1 MAPPKAQSKYYGG
14 ENYDENDEESVKL
27 FFKDCHQ
34 RQAALNTIHPNPNSP
49 VSYFMSPL
57 SKGEI
62 LYTSGQSRL
71 RLHLSQGV
79 HNDSKDVLDF
89 LIFKKCV
96 ANISKIPKF
105 PSTLDE
111 EATAFRIH
119 GLPLLVWPRDRDK
132 ATIQKYLDDNYPDCS
147 VWFKELDKC
156 QSWLNEKWILLAK
169 YLGLEVPGNTQAHSP
184 VLLDLPS
191 DCITFTFVKERISWL
206 SYYCDLLQSYLV
218 HRRLATP
225 GFHHSPIHGQLRS
238 LLEERQKE
246 VGNDAGF
253 FNIAG
258 NRLLRL
264 GELATAEHKTVKLRI
279 HDMAKQIA
287 DAQQR
292 AHFLSV
298 LMSMS
303 DLRRVFA
310 LKNNATAKKSDGE
323 EYAEAR
329 EALRDALKADS
340 EKEGPSLECS
350 DMDEEMDSEDG
361 EVVKSKERDENE
373 FVPPSV
379 QYPNRPVTKEIMEN
393 RGVVK
398 YRHKRERNPRVHN
411 RYKFK
416 KALIRYKSKVPNIRK
431 EIQPYAGELRGIRVH
446 MIRSHKFKTN

>member
-184 VLLDLPS
+184 N
-191 DCITFTFVKERISWL
+191 E
-206 SYYCDLLQSYLV
+206 
-218 HRRLATP
+218 LA
-225 GFHHSPIHGQLRS
+225 GFLIIVTSCNPISPIHGQLRS